1 MPRSSLQPCVEHE
14 IDLLKPKIEYVRAK
28 ELSME
33 ASKDYIIN
41 AVATK
46 LMGVF
51 DVSSDALI
59 KRISKKIEKG
69 HLSLK

>member
-1 MPRSSLQPCVEHE
+1 
-14 IDLLKPKIEYVRAK
+14 
-28 ELSME
+28 ME

>member
-1 MPRSSLQPCVEHE
+1 LLQ
-14 IDLLKPKIEYVRAK
+14 PKIEYVRAK
-28 ELSME
+28 GLSVE

-46 LMGVF
+46 LVGVF

-59 KRISKKIEKG
+59 KRISREIEKG